1 MRVRNSHIGHKLR
14 SRNKKDTRTVRV
26 RNSKKNGSSSLV
38 VVGVVIAEIAAA
50 NGEPEVAANGE
61 PEAADGEAEA
71 ATKEEVATNSRK
83 EVITTSQP
91 ESATMAPKVKEATK
105 RVQTSKRGPLKKLRK

>member
-1 MRVRNSHIGHKLR
+1 MRARNSHIGHKLR

-50 NGEPEVAANGE
+50 NGEPEAKDGVAEAAN
-61 PEAADGEAEA
+61 GEAEA

>member
-14 SRNKKDTRTVRV
+14 SRSKKDTRTVRV

-50 NGEPEVAANGE
+50 NGEPEAK
-61 PEAADGEAEA
+61 DGEAEA
-71 ATKEEVATNSRK
+71 ATREEVATNSRK